1 MVKTT
6 VIAAFLI
13 FFALPAFAAAIPFHT
28 VREGPCK
35 AEVER
40 FCEHEKPGGG
50 RIQACLREHVN
61 ELSKLCVK
69 GLRAYRNSVNLHL
82 KSRRHA
88 RRDPLFSPAARHPA
102 PAAIGPATAPP
113 ATTTPAN

>member
-6 VIAAFLI
+6 VIATTFLI
-13 FFALPAFAAAIPFHT
+13 LSALPGSAATIAFHT

-61 ELSKLCVK
+61 RSLEALRE
-69 GLRAYRNSVNLHL
+69 GL
-82 KSRRHA
+82 A
-88 RRDPLFSPAARHPA
+88 RISQLFEPA
-102 PAAIGPATAPP
+102 PQIAPSR
-113 ATTTPAN
+113 AS

>member
-13 FFALPAFAAAIPFHT
+13 LSALPASAAAIAFHT

-61 ELSKLCVK
+61 DLSKLCVK
-69 GLRAYRNSVNLHL
+69 GLRAYRNSANLHL

-102 PAAIGPATAPP
+102 PAATPP
-113 ATTTPAN
+113 AN

>member
-6 VIAAFLI
+6 VICAFLMLSV
-13 FFALPAFAAAIPFHT
+13 LPASAAAIAFHT

-35 AEVER
+35 VEVER

-50 RIQACLREHVN
+50 RIQACLREHVS

-69 GLRAYRNSVNLHL
+69 GLRAYRNSANLHL

-102 PAAIGPATAPP
+102 PVAAPP
-113 ATTTPAN
+113 DN

>member
-1 MVKTT
+1 MVKKAA
-6 VIAAFLI
+6 IATLFTLV
-13 FFALPAFAAAIPFHT
+13 ALTASAATIPFHS

-61 ELSKLCVK
+61 DLSKLCVK
-69 GLRAYRNSVNLHL
+69 GLRAYRNSLNLHL

-88 RRDPLFSPAARHPA
+88 RRDPLFSNAARHPTPAATSPISA
-102 PAAIGPATAPP
+102 PAPAP
-113 ATTTPAN
+113 AK

>member
-6 VIAAFLI
+6 VICAFLMLSV
-13 FFALPAFAAAIPFHT
+13 LPASAAAIAFHT

-35 AEVER
+35 VEVER

-50 RIQACLREHVN
+50 RIQACLREHVS

-69 GLRAYRNSVNLHL
+69 GLRAYRNSANLHL

-102 PAAIGPATAPP
+102 PVAAPP
-113 ATTTPAN
+113 AN

>member
-6 VIAAFLI
+6 VIATTFLI
-13 FFALPAFAAAIPFHT
+13 HSALPVSAATIAFHT

-35 AEVER
+35 AEVDR

-61 ELSKLCVK
+61 DLSKLCVK
-69 GLRAYRNSVNLHL
+69 GLREYRNSLNLHL

-88 RRDPLFSPAARHPA
+88 RRDPLFSNAARHPA
-102 PAAIGPATAPP
+102 PVATPPVSAPAP
-113 ATTTPAN
+113 APAN

>member
-6 VIAAFLI
+6 MIATIVILL
-13 FFALPAFAAAIPFHT
+13 ALPAWAATIPFHS

-40 FCEHEKPGGG
+40 YCEHEKPGGG

-61 ELSKLCVK
+61 DLSKLCVK
-69 GLRAYRNSVNLHL
+69 GLRAYRNSLNLHL

-88 RRDPLFSPAARHPA
+88 RRDPLFSNAARHPA
-102 PAAIGPATAPP
+102 PVTTPPVSAPATAP
-113 ATTTPAN
+113 AN